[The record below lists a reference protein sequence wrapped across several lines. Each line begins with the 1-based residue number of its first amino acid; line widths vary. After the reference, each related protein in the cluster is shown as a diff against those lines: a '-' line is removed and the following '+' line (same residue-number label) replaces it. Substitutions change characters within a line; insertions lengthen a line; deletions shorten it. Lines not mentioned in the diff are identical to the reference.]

1 MWGRKQTSGFQYYQS
16 QQNLIEVYDTVFFT
30 RPLLEFQCSLA
41 NHSWVSFQGF
51 SETYNDTHSLNKDQA
66 MTEKIAADAFYNGE
80 IENEIRFLVLAT
92 NPTFSLSHFTFK
104 RDSDRE
110 ETMEMIETIRSCSI
124 YPHCETDCTAVC
136 KKRGCGTLWV
146 TDGIWKLV
154 FPHCM
159 HRLKYV
165 VDRIPSISM
174 PDVCTYPPVPGK
186 AFCQDHC
193 QYLESQVPPVPTD
206 LRSFLKHCKVQN
218 GDDVSVNFDEEKT
231 IDTVL
236 QNTTSEIEIGKS
248 AAISQATNPSLLS
261 KSLHVAKP
269 MTESTECRKITG
281 KAKRLRRWSRGHQF
295 VVRAGGHI
303 EAWQPLYKSESPMQV
318 FFILIKW
325 LQTLS
330 QQPNYQFL
338 PTAMYLAYDNM
349 CNVNRLKVARAALPL
364 PPPMDKA
371 WLNIEKI
378 IDTFHLPNHVN
389 PECHTLYS
397 PQRLKEKCP
406 DANTQAGEQTFVWL
420 GRFKHILCAMNKQHH
435 LFYLHRM
442 VRRRNAYTVKC
453 YKAGKKPILPRSK
466 L

>member
-1 MWGRKQTSGFQYYQS
+1 MDDAHLLASFITIHCPHLIATFTSNHPSPTLLAPPVSNCFECQRQLTSNHDCEVTLYTLSGVKKLPKVTLRCQPCGLTYNYAMWGRKQTSGFQYYQS

-124 YPHCETDCTAVC
+124 YHHCETDCTAVC

-236 QNTTSEIEIGKS
+236 QNTTSEIAIGKS
-248 AAISQATNPSLLS
+248 AAISQGTHDLLATNPSLLS

-295 VVRAGGHI
+295 VVRAGDHI

-325 LQTLS
+325 LETLS

-338 PTAMYLAYDNM
+338 PTAMYL
-349 CNVNRLKVARAALPL
+349 
-364 PPPMDKA
+364 
-371 WLNIEKI
+371 
-378 IDTFHLPNHVN
+378 
-389 PECHTLYS
+389 
-397 PQRLKEKCP
+397 
-406 DANTQAGEQTFVWL
+406 
-420 GRFKHILCAMNKQHH
+420 
-435 LFYLHRM
+435 
-442 VRRRNAYTVKC
+442 
-453 YKAGKKPILPRSK
+453 
-466 L
+466 